1 VIIDTFSEAFRGC
14 GTTLQAVV
22 ASGDYQRILEEEYAL
37 DKLEPTTLLGTAWR
51 IGVIAMNILL
61 NLYSGED
68 EIMETASRYPTVEK
82 PSAEIR
88 ALTRMLGKHLI
99 QAADSCLPDEAKVL
113 ANEWR
118 SASVD
123 RQIEICSTLMR
134 LFQSKDQG
142 EVGYVAENAT
152 LTAADERSSRV
163 FRRMRQGRESVLPT
177 LYGTWNQED
186 CVANCQGKSQMLTA
200 FAQRA
205 GANVVTINT
214 AISAGEAIRRF
225 VKPIQQAISYD
236 LIQRGLFG
244 VDSGVQEGMLHALQM
259 DLVDQLNET
268 FHMGVALELSDGTWF
283 MLDPN
288 GRSYG
293 VISDASDLTGIHQKI
308 TTYRHVLPGL
318 SFQTNDKGELSTK
331 LKPFEEEAY
340 TFLRRSREVEVEFTK
355 VTTLLELVRYL
366 QDSPDLAL
374 FSDFLGVDYSQVQ
387 TEVRQLFVM
396 AIALNC
402 DPFDAPLA
410 MIMQS
415 GDQEFLTH
423 RKQSWLTLF
432 HAAALHR
439 FTKTSNK
446 AEFIHPVFDVS
457 LTEWSLAVSALNT
470 VAYDIEPDQAIGS
483 NITLAGLSADQTT
496 LNNILRVRRFVAEPL
511 ARAAHQ
517 ALESYAIRHP
527 IADRHIQRTNS

>member
-1 VIIDTFSEAFRGC
+1 MIIDIYSEAFRGC
-14 GTTLQAVV
+14 GTTLQDVV
-22 ASGDYQRILEEEYAL
+22 ASDDYQRILEEERAL
-37 DKLEPTTLLGTAWR
+37 DKIETSTLLGTAWR
-51 IGVIAMNILL
+51 IGVIAMNTLL
-61 NLYSGED
+61 NMYSGER
-68 EIMETASRYPTVEK
+68 EIMGAAEKYPTIEK

-113 ANEWR
+113 ADEWR

-134 LFQSKDQG
+134 MFQSKDQG

-244 VDSGVQEGMLHALQM
+244 VDSGVQEGVLHAMQM
-259 DLVDQLNET
+259 DIVNQLNET

-293 VISDASDLTGIHQKI
+293 VISHASNLAGIHQKI
-308 TTYRHVLPGL
+308 TTYSHVLPGL
-318 SFQTNDKGELSTK
+318 SFQTNDQGELSAK

-340 TFLRRSREVEVEFTK
+340 AFLRRSREVEVELTK
-355 VTTLLELVRYL
+355 VTTLHELVRYL

-374 FSDFLGVDYSQVQ
+374 FSDFLGVDYSQVE
-387 TEVRQLFVM
+387 TEIRQLFVM
-396 AIALNC
+396 AVALNC
-402 DPFDAPLA
+402 DPFEKPLA
-410 MIMQS
+410 ILMQS
-415 GDQEFLTH
+415 GDEEFLAK

-432 HAAALHR
+432 HAATLHR
-439 FTKTSNK
+439 FTKTANM

-457 LTEWSLAVSALNT
+457 LTEWSLAISALNT